1 MSDPLIIA
9 GRQFGSRLFL
19 GTAGYPNRKLM
30 LDSIA
35 ASGTEM
41 VTASIRRISLAGEDE
56 SLVDLIPKHIHFL
69 PNTAGCQT
77 AKDAV
82 LTAEL
87 AREAL
92 ETNWIKLEVI
102 GDRELLYPDTEE
114 LVRATET
121 LVAKGFT
128 VLPYCTED
136 PVVCRKLADAG
147 AAAVMPLGAPIGSG
161 LGICNPHLI
170 ELICARSP
178 VPVVL
183 DAGIGTA
190 SDAALAMELGCSA
203 VLLNTAVSKAR
214 DPVMMASSMRAAVE
228 AGRLCAPR
236 RAHTEAGACRAVE
249 PAIRSGRHVKRFP
262 TRRCLLVTDRIR
274 RGLPLSRCGGGGAC
288 RRLPLG
294 QRAGEGL
301 VRGRSD
307 RARTNA
313 AADRAAV
320 WRLPDAARRCR
331 VGEGVRRRRRPSAGG
346 ERSGGGAQAAGP
358 RQAHRRVDS
367 HRHRGRGHRSRRR
380 RLCDRR
386 TGLRDAEQARLRPRD
401 RPQGSRRDRRARRAC
416 PCSPS
421 AASTP
426 RGPPRCWRSARSAS
440 RSWAASCAPPIPAR
454 R

>member
-9 GRQFGSRLFL
+9 GREFGSRLFL

-30 LDSIA
+30 LDAIA

-114 LVRATET
+114 LVRAAET

-147 AAAVMPLGAPIGSG
+147 AAAVMPLGSPIGS
-161 LGICNPHLI
+161 
-170 ELICARSP
+170 A

-190 SDAALAMELGCSA
+190 SDAALALELGCAA
-203 VLLNTAVSKAR
+203 VLLNTAISKAR
-214 DPVMMASSMRAAVE
+214 DPVTMAKSMRAAVE
-228 AGRLCAPR
+228 AGRLARLAGRIPKL
-236 RAHTEAGACRAVE
+236 AHAE
-249 PAIRSGRHVKRFP
+249 PSSPQF
-262 TRRCLLVTDRIR
+262 
-274 RGLPLSRCGGGGAC
+274 
-288 RRLPLG
+288 
-294 QRAGEGL
+294 GL
-301 VRGRSD
+301 VG
-307 RARTNA
+307 T
-313 AADRAAV
+313 
-320 WRLPDAARRCR
+320 
-331 VGEGVRRRRRPSAGG
+331 
-346 ERSGGGAQAAGP
+346 
-358 RQAHRRVDS
+358 
-367 HRHRGRGHRSRRR
+367 
-380 RLCDRR
+380 
-386 TGLRDAEQARLRPRD
+386 
-401 RPQGSRRDRRARRAC
+401 
-416 PCSPS
+416 
-421 AASTP
+421 
-426 RGPPRCWRSARSAS
+426 
-440 RSWAASCAPPIPAR
+440 
-454 R
+454 